1 MVWLALVGFLVI
13 VDLFITFIG
22 AGLQNDPRVQLF
34 APPAILIVGLAG
46 LAGVWLSHRTGF
58 PPAWD
63 ASVPARWRFAYPS
76 LIGVAIGVFLS
87 LADVGTHWTATFSTP
102 GGGPFNAPFPGSL
115 LFYPGG
121 AIIVEVFYRLIPI
134 PLVMF
139 LVSNL
144 LLRGRWQQQVF
155 WVMAA
160 LTSLIEPASQDL
172 PDLRTGTEVAV
183 GLNFIADYA
192 LNLSQA
198 VMFRRYGF
206 LASIILRVAMY
217 LVWHVAYGNFICR
230 C

>member
-1 MVWLALVGFLVI
+1 L
-13 VDLFITFIG
+13 
-22 AGLQNDPRVQLF
+22 
-34 APPAILIVGLAG
+34 
-46 LAGVWLSHRTGF
+46 
-58 PPAWD
+58 
-63 ASVPARWRFAYPS
+63 
-76 LIGVAIGVFLS
+76 LS

-102 GGGPFNAPFPGSL
+102 GGGQFNAPFPGSL

-144 LLRGRWQQQVF
+144 LLRGRWQMQVF
-155 WVMAA
+155 WLMAA

-172 PDLRTGTEVAV
+172 PDLRPGTEVVV
-183 GLNFIADYA
+183 GLNFIDDYA
-192 LNLSQA
+192 MNFFQA